1 MHLEKPR
8 ILFPIRRSG
17 CLLAASLLLFCFV
30 RVSPAQSEKTNLPDP
45 VKFVNKFDM
54 VANAVRAVFKEQYDI
69 ELEDRQAGIITTRP
83 YEFISGSLTK
93 SEMEKVAVNNNP
105 DTGGWLKARYSV
117 EATLEIISSTETL
130 VTVNTHI
137 EALNR
142 GVDGAEK
149 WLPLESRGVYE
160 RRILGKVSA
169 ILMGKK
175 AERKRE
181 GFWGQRPQPVNPR
194 QPRFPGPPDR

>member
-1 MHLEKPR
+1 MHLEMSR
-8 ILFPIRRSG
+8 ILFFIRHSG
-17 CLLAASLLLFCFV
+17 CFFAASLLLFCFV
-30 RVSPAQSEKTNLPDP
+30 RVSPAQSQKTNLPDP

-54 VANAVRAVFKEQYDI
+54 VANAVRAVLKEQYDI
-69 ELEDRQAGIITTRP
+69 ELEDRKAGIITTRP

-105 DTGGWLKARYSV
+105 DTGSWLKARYSV
-117 EATLEIISSTETL
+117 EATMEIVSSTETL
-130 VTVNTHI
+130 VTVHTYI

-142 GVDGAEK
+142 GVDGTEK
-149 WLPLESRGVYE
+149 WLPLESRGTYE

-175 AERKRE
+175 AEKKRE
-181 GFWGQRPQPVNPR
+181 GFWGQRPQPVDQRPS
-194 QPRFPGPPDR
+194 RFPGPSDR